1 MKIKDI
7 RSIQKEIGY
16 DSIQRL
22 IDNGNAWKMEG
33 STGRLAMSMLKSGA
47 CFLPKKAFYDYYG
60 NKVPSRDELAEGT
73 TGTIQN
79 SIEYYNNRHERI

>member
-16 DSIQRL
+16 APIQRL
-22 IDNGNAWKMEG
+22 IDNGTAWQMEG

-47 CFLPKKAFYDYYG
+47 CFLPKKAFYDAYG
-60 NKVPSRDELAEGT
+60 NKVPSRDELQDGT

-79 SIEYYNNRHERI
+79 SINYYNNIYERI

>member
-7 RSIQKEIGY
+7 RTIQQDMGY
-16 DSIQRL
+16 APIQRL
-22 IDNGNAWKMEG
+22 IDNGTAWQMEG

-47 CFLPKKAFYDYYG
+47 CFLPKKAFYDAYG
-60 NKVPSRDELAEGT
+60 NKVPSRDELQEGT

-79 SIEYYNNRHERI
+79 SINYYNNIYERI